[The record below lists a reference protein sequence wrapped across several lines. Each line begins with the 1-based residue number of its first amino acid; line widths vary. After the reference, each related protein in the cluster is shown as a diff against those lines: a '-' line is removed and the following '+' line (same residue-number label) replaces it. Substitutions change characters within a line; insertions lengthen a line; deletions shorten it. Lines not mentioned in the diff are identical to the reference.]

1 MINNEI
7 TFNIQENTSVGFVVD
22 EEGYNAR
29 FSIEDVQ
36 YVPGPQGPYFIPS
49 VSEEG
54 IISWTN
60 NGGLPNP
67 EARSIMGPKG
77 DPGEDGQVYIH
88 IVENEKQGD
97 TVTITTDR

>member
-1 MINNEI
+1 MLNNEI
-7 TFNIQENTSVGFVVD
+7 TFNIQENVSIGFVVD

-36 YVPGPQGPYFIPS
+36 YVPGPQGPYFIPE

-67 EARSIMGPKG
+67 EPRSIMGPKG
-77 DPGEDGQVYIH
+77 DKGDDGQVYIH
-88 IVENEKQGD
+88 IVENPQNVD
-97 TVTITTDR
+97 TVTISTTK

>member
-1 MINNEI
+1 MLNNEI
-7 TFNIQENTSVGFVVD
+7 TFNIQENVSIGFVVD

-36 YVPGPQGPYFIPS
+36 YVPGPQGPYFLPN

-67 EARSIMGPKG
+67 EPRLIMGPKG
-77 DPGEDGQVYIH
+77 DKGDDGQVYIH
-88 IVENEKQGD
+88 IVENPQMGD
-97 TVTITTDR
+97 TVTISTTK